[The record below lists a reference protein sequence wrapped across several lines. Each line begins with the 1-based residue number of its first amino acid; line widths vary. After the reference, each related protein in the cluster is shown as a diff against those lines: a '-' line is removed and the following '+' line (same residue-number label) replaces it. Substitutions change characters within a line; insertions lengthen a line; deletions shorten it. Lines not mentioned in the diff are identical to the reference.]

1 MGLTV
6 GSIAQLDVMTAIIF
20 QGMVALVIAMLRK
33 DSLRSM
39 VLQRFMKSV
48 ETELIMNI

>member
-1 MGLTV
+1 MGLTH

-20 QGMVALVIAMLRK
+20 QGMAALVIAMLRK

-39 VLQRFMKSV
+39 VPQRFMKSV
-48 ETELIMNI
+48 ETESIMDI